1 MLLFL
6 ILLQRVAAADG
17 LDDGA
22 EYCPPPPPACL
33 PSNLITHTSPCTVT
47 DLTTCNNTPDLDL
60 QP

>member
-22 EYCPPPPPACL
+22 EYCPPP
-33 PSNLITHTSPCTVT
+33 
-47 DLTTCNNTPDLDL
+47 L
-60 QP
+60 QPAFLAT